1 MDKTTK
7 NNVEA
12 FKKNPA
18 QFIERI
24 LGATLEGYQAEAC
37 KAIAENERVAI
48 KACHS
53 VGKSFLMAR
62 IVLWY
67 AVNFPYSKVITT
79 APTGR
84 QVRTILW
91 SEIRAGYSRSKY
103 PLGGKML
110 TTEWQLT
117 DEKDWFAIG
126 FSPKSDGDNSS
137 QEQGIQSSFQGFH
150 APYILVVFD
159 EATGISPGVW
169 TMVEGLLT
177 TGRVKFVCIGN
188 PTSRASNFFNC
199 FRSTAWKKITLSC
212 FDSPNFKVNNICS
225 IEDLKKEFE
234 LLRTMDDAEAQRR
247 IAAYKI
253 VKPHLLA
260 LQWAMQYALSLG
272 SLEHPLFVSKV
283 LGEFPEEGEN
293 IVVSL
298 GTVEAAMLRAPEPSA
313 TDRRM
318 IGVDVARY
326 GVDQSVI
333 TYLHGNKFVAKKAL
347 AKRDTMEVT
356 GEVINFC
363 TLYGAPDII
372 SVDETGLGAGVVDAL
387 RDAQRSEKLSNRIE
401 IRGVQF
407 GGAIDCDVSECD
419 HKTCDKSKYVNV
431 KARMFYLL
439 GESLREGLQLPD
451 ADIYLKE
458 LPTILYKFDKLG
470 RLYIESKDD
479 YKKRTGLPS
488 PDHSDSLALAN
499 YGRYDSLGIGRF
511 GEAFT
516 YDAPTLSGGITY

>member
-1 MDKTTK
+1 MNPTTNK
-7 NNVEA
+7 A
-12 FKKNPA
+12 LAIFKKSPDV
-18 QFIERI
+18 FIEEV
-24 LGATLEGYQAEAC
+24 LGAKLEEYQKDAC
-37 KAIAENERVAI
+37 KIIAASERTAI

-67 AVNFPYSKVITT
+67 ASNFPYSKVITT

-91 SEIRAGYSRSKY
+91 SEIRSGYSKSKI

-117 DEKDWFAIG
+117 EEKDWFAIG
-126 FSPKSDGDNSS
+126 FSPKADGDNSN

-150 APYILVVFD
+150 APHILVVFD

-199 FRSTAWKKITLSC
+199 FRSVAWKKITLSC
-212 FDSPNFKVNNICS
+212 FDSPNFKVNEIKNL
-225 IEDLKKEFE
+225 EDLQKEFE
-234 LLRTMDDAEAQRR
+234 LLRSMDEVEAQAR
-247 IAAYKI
+247 ISKYKI
-253 VKPHLLA
+253 IKPHLLA

-272 SLEHPLFVSKV
+272 SLSHPLFVSKV

-293 IVVSL
+293 LVVSL
-298 GTVEAAMLRAPEPSA
+298 GTCEAAMLREYEPKE
-313 TDRRM
+313 TDRRS

-333 TYLHGNKFVAKKAL
+333 TYLHGYKFVAKKAL

-356 GEVINFC
+356 GEVIQFC
-363 TLYGAPDII
+363 KDHGAPDVIN
-372 SVDETGLGAGVVDAL
+372 VDETGLGAGVVDAL
-387 RDAQRSEKLSNRIE
+387 RDAQRSGHLDRKTE

-407 GGAIDCDVSECD
+407 GGAIECEVSGCD
-419 HKTCDKSKYVNV
+419 HKTCEKSKYVNV

-439 GESLREGLQLPD
+439 GEDLRAGLCLSES
-451 ADIYLKE
+451 DIYLRE
-458 LPTILYKFDKLG
+458 LPTILYKYDKIG

-488 PDHSDSLALAN
+488 PDHADSLALAN
-499 YGRYDSLGIGRF
+499 LGRYDSLGIGKF
-511 GEAFT
+511 SDSFT
-516 YDAPTLSGGITY
+516 YDAPTHSSGLEY